1 MKSNTLMAT
10 IVTALLILLLA
21 PVDADAGWRGD
32 RKFSTMYVFG
42 DSLSDPGN
50 AFAATGATA
59 PGGEPIPSAP
69 YDVNGHRFTNGPTWV
84 EVLAREALLLRG
96 ALPALKYP
104 RAGNYAFGGARAG
117 SDTPGLDLNEQV
129 GLFLTNNGFVAPSDA
144 LYVIEF
150 GGNDVNAALSASP
163 PLSPLEAQ
171 ARIAEAV
178 NAIKQHILLLKA
190 HGARNFLIANV
201 PNLAEA
207 PVVRALGAD
216 EPALALTMLFNGLLE
231 AAIAEIDDEELE
243 IYRIDFFNYL
253 NAATVFPTGNG
264 FEEAPN
270 PLTAP
275 CLPVFVPPL
284 GVCDNPDQRLFWD
297 GIHPTRAAH
306 RVVGNIAYNV
316 LGIAGE

>member
-1 MKSNTLMAT
+1 MNTKSLLAV
-10 IVTALLILLLA
+10 IVAVLLILLLA

-50 AFAATGATA
+50 AFAVTGATA
-59 PGGEPIPSAP
+59 PGGEPVPSAP

-129 GLFLTNNGFVAPSDA
+129 GLFLTNNGFVAPSRA

-150 GGNDVNAALSASP
+150 GGNDVNAALTAGSP
-163 PLSPLEAQ
+163 AEAQ
-171 ARIAEAV
+171 TRIVEAV
-178 NAIKQHILLLKA
+178 EAIKQQILLLKT
-190 HGARNFLIANV
+190 HGARSFLVANV

-207 PVVRALGAD
+207 PVVRALGAE
-216 EPALALTMLFNGLLE
+216 EPALGLTMLFNGLLD
-231 AAIAEIDDEELE
+231 AAIAEIDDEELVF
-243 IYRIDFFNYL
+243 YRIDFFNYL

-264 FEEAPN
+264 FEETPN

-275 CLPVFVPPL
+275 CLPVFVPPV

-316 LGIAGE
+316 LGIAGD